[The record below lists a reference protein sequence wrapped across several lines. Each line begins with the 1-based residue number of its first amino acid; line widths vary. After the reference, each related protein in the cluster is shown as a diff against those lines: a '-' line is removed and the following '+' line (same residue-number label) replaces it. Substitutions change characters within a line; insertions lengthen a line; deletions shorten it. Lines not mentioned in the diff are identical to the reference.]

1 MQDHLNKDATSG
13 SKPVFASRS
22 LKCSRIAWCY
32 INVCLCLNMSQQW
45 CAGILDFNNK
55 KTASWSRKVIH
66 LYLVLIRSHLEYCS
80 EFWSPVQDA
89 VKQMWLQNSQGW
101 STCAV
106 SRSYR
111 TRSGSVWRLGA
122 PNSSLPVSTGK
133 LSRIQTLTLIT
144 EVHCRW
150 TRDNSSRLKE
160 GMFQLGPRKKITQG
174 CPWRQPGIGTGYP
187 ESCRVFAMEV
197 LKSWLNKALRKPV

>member
-1 MQDHLNKDATSG
+1 MQDCLNKDATSG

-32 INVCLCLNMSQQW
+32 INVCLCLNVSQQW

-80 EFWSPVQDA
+80 QFWSPVQDA

-101 STCAV
+101 STCSV

-111 TRSGSVWRLGA
+111 TRSGSDQGHLTAACLCLQGNYQEYKPSLRRYIVDGQGTTVPDWKRGRSNWVQGKKLPKAVHEDSQALGQA
-122 PNSSLPVSTGK
+122 
-133 LSRIQTLTLIT
+133 IQKVVEFL
-144 EVHCRW
+144 
-150 TRDNSSRLKE
+150 
-160 GMFQLGPRKKITQG
+160 
-174 CPWRQPGIGTGYP
+174 PWR
-187 ESCRVFAMEV
+187 F
-197 LKSWLNKALRKPV
+197 WKADSTKPWEN